1 MAPMIAYTLPAM
13 QLVCNLVIPQA
24 PNLTINNVDSGVATG
39 ASDNRNV
46 SVVKELPGL
55 DHDVTPTSNPP
66 VTPSLPTIQAK
77 TLPDGYLSF
86 PKFGVAWKAHNET
99 ATYPVAAKRCVE
111 EGGNLAVIDS
121 WRKFNVVQ
129 QLLSK
134 DDEHY
139 FVGITRMYETK
150 DWVDVRTVN
159 PFIDHRKKSGLPFL
173 TLVSCQNIRC
183 DAGNRWKT
191 TRTPGTKQSETN
203 FLPFRRIAQRAL

>member
-150 DWVDVRTVN
+150 DWVDVRTGSPVSGIPWGPAEPN
-159 PFIDHRKKSGLPFL
+159 DNRYCAKMRASYSGLWNWICL
-173 TLVSCQNIRC
+173 E
-183 DAGNRWKT
+183 
-191 TRTPGTKQSETN
+191 KQRFVCEIQVPQSHD
-203 FLPFRRIAQRAL
+203 